1 MLYALDVKTS
11 YSILSSLVKIDELTK
26 KAKELGYFSLA
37 ITDIN
42 NMFGTYEFYLSC
54 KKAGIKPIIGMEV
67 ERDNDSFILLAKN
80 NNGYKNLIKIS
91 TRASEGNIDNDFLAE
106 YTNDLILIMPF
117 KCYNEEVVNL
127 FDDYYVGYSNYEE
140 LNNINNKEKAVFIND
155 VRYLEDKDYRYL
167 DYLIMIR
174 DDKKLGEMELNTFK
188 GKHLFNKDEFYS
200 LCDDVVINNMKLI
213 SDSCNV
219 TLEYTSGLLPVYDE
233 NVNASVFLRNLALK
247 GIKRR
252 LNDNVS
258 KEYMER
264 LDYELSVID
273 KMGFS
278 DYFLVVWDYVKY
290 AKFNNILV
298 GPGRGS
304 AAGSLVSYAIGITD
318 VDPIK
323 YDLLFERF
331 LNPERVTMPDIDV
344 DFDSNKRGLVTDYV
358 TKRYGEKHAIGIIT
372 FNTLGAKQVV
382 RDLAR
387 CMDISLPITDDICR
401 SITSKDLSGSYIE
414 ESKFYRIINS
424 KRELKMLFDIGRHL
438 EGLPRHISIHAAG
451 IVMSRCPIDEVIPL
465 YKNPIGIYTT
475 AFTKDYLEPLGLLK
489 MDFLGID
496 NLTLISNVIEEIRD
510 KEKINITFEKIPE
523 NDKKALDI
531 FYNVDTDGIFQ
542 FESPGMKRFLEK
554 LKITSFD
561 DIVLALALY
570 RPGPMDN
577 IDTFIKR
584 RRGEEEITYIHAD
597 LEPILKS
604 TYGIIV
610 YQEQIMQIARL
621 MAGYSFGEADILRR
635 AMSKKKE
642 EVLLKEKPKF
652 ISGCLSNGYDEE
664 TANKVYDLILKF
676 ANYGFNKSH
685 SVAYAITSYRMA
697 FIKAYFLKYFI
708 CAILT
713 NCIGNEEKTNIYI
726 NRARKAGIKIL
737 PPDINLSTNKYYVD
751 DTSIRCP
758 LSIIKSVGTI
768 SSNDIIS
775 EREKG
780 EFKDF
785 CDFVL
790 RVNGTSVNTRVIT
803 NLINAGAINLG
814 YNRRTLIENLD
825 SVLNYADIAKDA
837 GMIEVEKPYI
847 MEYDEFS
854 KKEIMENEVKSIG
867 FYLTEHPVSKY
878 RENNRV
884 SSLNINEFF
893 DKRVSFVVLIK
904 RLKETMTKNNDVMAF
919 VTGEDE
925 YGEISLTIFP
935 MVYKRFNNI
944 EEGNIAEIVGRVE
957 RRFDKYQV
965 IVDKINV
972 LESD

>member
-11 YSILSSLVKIDELTK
+11 YSMLSSLIKINDLTE

-37 ITDIN
+37 ITDTN

-54 KKAGIKPIIGMEV
+54 IKKDIKPIIGIKLEYD
-67 ERDNDSFILLAKN
+67 ENKFILLAKN
-80 NNGYKNLIKIS
+80 NDGYRNLIKLS
-91 TRASEGNIDNDFLAE
+91 TLISEGNIDNDTLIKYAD
-106 YTNDLILIMPF
+106 NLILIMPYSS
-117 KCYNEEVVNL
+117 YNSEIISIYKEY
-127 FDDYYVGYSNYEE
+127 FVGYSNIEE
-140 LNNINNKEKAVFIND
+140 RNNIKDKAVFVND
-155 VRYLEDKDYRYL
+155 VSYLEKDDYKYL
-167 DYLIMIR
+167 DYLIMIKEE
-174 DDKKLGEMELNTFK
+174 KKLGEFELNTFK
-188 GKHLFNKDEFYS
+188 GKYLFDKDEFE
-200 LCDDVVINNMKLI
+200 LITDDVVRNNMKYI
-213 SDSCNV
+213 SNSCNV
-219 TLEYTSGLLPVYDE
+219 TLEYTPDLLPIYDKDINPNE
-233 NVNASVFLRNLALK
+233 FLRNLAYK

-252 LNDNVS
+252 LNDDVID
-258 KEYMER
+258 KYIER
-264 LDYELSVID
+264 LDYELSVIE

-344 DFDSNKRGLVTDYV
+344 DFDSEKRNLVTEYV
-358 TKRYGEKHAIGIIT
+358 TKKYGEKHAIGIIT
-372 FNTLGAKQVV
+372 FNTLGAKQVI

-387 CMDISLPITDDICR
+387 CMDISLPITDDICK
-401 SITSKDLSGSYIE
+401 SITSKDLLSSYIE
-414 ESKFYRIINS
+414 GSKFHRLINS
-424 KRELKMLFDIGRHL
+424 KREFKMLYEIGKHL

-451 IVMSRCPIDEVIPL
+451 IVMSRRPIDEIIPL
-465 YKNPIGIYTT
+465 YKNPVGIYTT
-475 AFTKDYLEPLGLLK
+475 AYSKDYLEPLGLLK

-496 NLTLISNVIEEIRD
+496 NLTLISNVIDEIRE
-510 KEKINITFEKIPE
+510 KEKINITFERIPD

-570 RPGPMDN
+570 RPGPIDN
-577 IDTFIKR
+577 IDTFIR
-584 RRGEEEITYIHAD
+584 RRNNEEKITYIHPD
-597 LEPILKS
+597 LEPILKG

-642 EVLLKEKPKF
+642 EILLKEKPKF
-652 ISGCLSNGYDEE
+652 INGCLNNGYDENV
-664 TANKVYDLILKF
+664 ASAVYDLILKF

-697 FIKAYFLKYFI
+697 FIKAYFPKYFI
-708 CAILT
+708 SAILS
-713 NCIGNEEKTNIYI
+713 NSIGNDIKTNIYI
-726 NRARKAGIKIL
+726 NRARKSNIKIL
-737 PPDINLSTNKYYVD
+737 PPDINLSDSKYYVD
-751 DTSIRCP
+751 GNNIRCP
-758 LSIIKSVGTI
+758 LSIIKSVGTV
-768 SSNDIIS
+768 SSNDIIK

-780 EFKDF
+780 QFTDF
-785 CDFVL
+785 SDFVL
-790 RVNGTSVNTRVIT
+790 RMNGTSVNTRVIT

-825 SVLNYADIAKDA
+825 NVLNYADIAKDS

-847 MEYDEFS
+847 LEYDEYS
-854 KKEIMENEVKSIG
+854 KKDIMDNELKTIG
-867 FYLTEHPVSKY
+867 FYLTEHPTSKY
-878 RENNRV
+878 REESSI
-884 SSLNINEFF
+884 SSLNINNYF
-893 DKRVSFVVLIK
+893 DKNINIIILIK
-904 RLKETMTKNNDVMAF
+904 RIRETTTKNNDVMAF
-919 VTGEDE
+919 ITGEDE
-925 YGEISLTIFP
+925 FGEIPLTIFP
-935 MVYKRFNNI
+935 TTYKRFNNI
-944 EEGNIAEIVGRVE
+944 EEGNIVKVFGRVE

-965 IVDKINV
+965 IVNNIQII
-972 LESD
+972 E

>member
-11 YSILSSLVKIDELTK
+11 YSILSSLIKIDELTK

-54 KKAGIKPIIGMEV
+54 KRNGIKPIIGMEV
-67 ERDNDSFILLAKN
+67 NCNNGKFLLLAKN
-80 NNGYKNLIKIS
+80 NGGYKNLIKIA
-91 TRASEGNIDNDFLAE
+91 TKVSEGNIDNDILAE
-106 YTNDLILIMPF
+106 YSSDLILIMPF
-117 KCYNEEVVNL
+117 KYYNELIVSI
-127 FDDYYVGYSNYEE
+127 FDEYYVGYTDIEDRNS
-140 LNNINNKEKAVFIND
+140 IGDKAVFIND
-155 VRYLEDKDYRYL
+155 VSYLEKTDYKYL

-174 DDKKLGEMELNTFK
+174 DDKKLGEFELNTFK
-188 GKHLFNKDEFYS
+188 DKHLLNSDEFYI
-200 LCDDVVINNMKLI
+200 LTDDIVRNNMKSI

-219 TLEYTSGLLPVYDE
+219 SLEYTSGLLPVYDE
-233 NVNASVFLRNLALK
+233 NVNASEFLRNLALK
-247 GIKRR
+247 GIKKR

-258 KEYMER
+258 DVYIER
-264 LDYELSVID
+264 LDYELSVIE

-344 DFDSNKRGLVTDYV
+344 DFDSNKRNLVTEYV
-358 TKRYGEKHAIGIIT
+358 TNKYGEKHAIGIIT

-401 SITSKDLSGSYIE
+401 SITSKDLSDSYIQ

-475 AFTKDYLEPLGLLK
+475 AFSKDYLEPLGLLK

-510 KEKINITFEKIPE
+510 KEKINITFERIPD

-584 RRGEEEITYIHAD
+584 RRGEEEITYIHPD

-621 MAGYSFGEADILRR
+621 MAGYSYGEADILRR

-642 EVLLKEKPKF
+642 EILLKEKPKF

-737 PPDINLSTNKYYVD
+737 PPDVNLSTNKYFAEGS
-751 DTSIRCP
+751 SIRCP

-768 SSNDIIS
+768 SSNDIIN
-775 EREKG
+775 ERENG
-780 EFKDF
+780 LFKDF

-790 RVNGTSVNTRVIT
+790 RVSGTSVNTRVIT

-825 SVLNYADIAKDA
+825 SVLNYADIAKDV
-837 GMIEVEKPYI
+837 GMIEVEKPFI
-847 MEYDEFS
+847 LEYDDFS
-854 KKEIMENEVKSIG
+854 KKEIMENEVKTIG
-867 FYLTEHPVSKY
+867 FYLTEHPISKY
-878 RENNRV
+878 REDYKV
-884 SSLNINEFF
+884 SSLNISDYF
-893 DKRVSFVVLIK
+893 DKRINLVVLIK
-904 RLKETMTKNNDVMAF
+904 RLKETTTKNNDVMAF
-919 VTGEDE
+919 ITGEDE
-925 YGEISLTIFP
+925 FGEISLTVFP
-935 MVYKRFNNI
+935 TVYRKFNNI
-944 EEGNIAEIVGRVE
+944 EEGNVIQIVGKVE

-972 LESD
+972 LEAN

>member
-11 YSILSSLVKIDELTK
+11 YSILSSLIKIDELTK

-54 KKAGIKPIIGMEV
+54 KKNGIKPIIGMEINCN
-67 ERDNDSFILLAKN
+67 NDKFLLLAKN
-80 NNGYKNLIKIS
+80 NGGYKNLIKIV
-91 TRASEGNIDNDFLAE
+91 TKVSEGNIDNEILAE
-106 YTNDLILIMPF
+106 YSSDLILIMPF
-117 KCYNEEVVNL
+117 KYYNELIVSI
-127 FDDYYVGYSNYEE
+127 FDEYYVGYTDIEDRNS
-140 LNNINNKEKAVFIND
+140 IGDKAVFIND
-155 VRYLEDKDYRYL
+155 VSYLEKTDYKYL

-174 DDKKLGEMELNTFK
+174 DDKKLGEFELNTFK
-188 GKHLFNKDEFYS
+188 DKHLLNSDEFYI
-200 LCDDVVINNMKLI
+200 LTDDIVRNNMKSI

-219 TLEYTSGLLPVYDE
+219 SLEYTSGLLPVYDE
-233 NVNASVFLRNLALK
+233 NVNASEFLRNLALK
-247 GIKRR
+247 GIKKR

-258 KEYMER
+258 DVYIER
-264 LDYELSVID
+264 LDYELSVIE

-344 DFDSNKRGLVTDYV
+344 DFDSSKRNLVTEYV
-358 TKRYGEKHAIGIIT
+358 TNKYGEKHAIGIIT

-401 SITSKDLSGSYIE
+401 SITSKDLSDSYIQG
-414 ESKFYRIINS
+414 SKFYRIINS

-475 AFTKDYLEPLGLLK
+475 AFSKDYLEPLGLLK

-510 KEKINITFEKIPE
+510 KEKINITFERIPD
-523 NDKKALDI
+523 NDKKSLDI

-584 RRGEEEITYIHAD
+584 RRGEEEITYIHPD

-621 MAGYSFGEADILRR
+621 MASYSYGEADILRR

-642 EVLLKEKPKF
+642 EILLKEKPKF

-737 PPDINLSTNKYYVD
+737 PPDVNLSTNKYFAEGS
-751 DTSIRCP
+751 SIRCP

-768 SSNDIIS
+768 SSNDIIN
-775 EREKG
+775 ERENG
-780 EFKDF
+780 LFKDF

-790 RVNGTSVNTRVIT
+790 RVSGTSVNTRVIT

-837 GMIEVEKPYI
+837 GMIEVEKPFI
-847 MEYDEFS
+847 LEYDDFS
-854 KKEIMENEVKSIG
+854 KKEIMENEVKTIG
-867 FYLTEHPVSKY
+867 FYLTEHPISKY
-878 RENNRV
+878 REDYKV
-884 SSLNINEFF
+884 SSLNISDYF
-893 DKRVSFVVLIK
+893 DKRINLVVLIK

-919 VTGEDE
+919 ITGEDE
-925 YGEISLTIFP
+925 FGEISLTVFP
-935 MVYKRFNNI
+935 TVYRKFNNI
-944 EEGNIAEIVGRVE
+944 EEGNVIQIAGKVE

-972 LESD
+972 LEAN